1 MRDEKGPQEP
11 PTHLASDKDWQ
22 DTDYWY
28 NRVIDAK
35 NPAANTANP
44 SALALIAFGLT
55 TALLQGANTHWTG
68 MSTQYATVGLMVFF
82 GGMIQTL
89 AGLIEF
95 IRNNMFAGTALASYG
110 AFWIG
115 YGWYLII
122 VAGGIIPEGGP
133 KGLEFVFCLLG
144 LLNVGYFI
152 CAFSLNIALMNLFF
166 SLATYN
172 FLAAGAE
179 TGDIVCMKVT
189 GYVGIYTAASA
200 WYISF
205 AELLNEIWFKGR
217 VVIPLGAMTWPGRF
231 NSPASIEARERKRLQ
246 KSK

>member
-1 MRDEKGPQEP
+1 M
-11 PTHLASDKDWQ
+11 A
-22 DTDYWY
+22 
-28 NRVIDAK
+28 
-35 NPAANTANP
+35 
-44 SALALIAFGLT
+44 
-55 TALLQGANTHWTG
+55 
-68 MSTQYATVGLMVFF
+68 

-89 AGLIEF
+89 AGLTEF

-115 YGWYLII
+115 
-122 VAGGIIPEGGP
+122 
-133 KGLEFVFCLLG
+133 
-144 LLNVGYFI
+144 

-205 AELLNEIWFKGR
+205 AELLNEIWFRGR

-246 KSK
+246 KSR